1 MAPLDITARM
11 RRMSFGSHV
20 AAIIAPLRLRITRAI
35 LAHRIRARHP
45 TLHADPTAIWDYGYH
60 DLDAIEIGKNVSV
73 GPFAEIIVYSRS
85 RHSQVPGRLVLED
98 RAIISMSADIR
109 AAGGTIRIGENSGVG
124 QHNVLVA
131 ANHQLRP
138 GELHLA
144 SPWDEERTGVDIGR
158 NVWVAAGCILLP
170 GCVIG
175 DNSVIAAG
183 SVVRGTVP
191 SGEVWGGVPARKIKT
206 IGA

>member
-1 MAPLDITARM
+1 
-11 RRMSFGSHV
+11 MSLGSHL
-20 AAIIAPLRLRITRAI
+20 AAIIAPLRLRITRMI
-35 LAHRIRARHP
+35 LAHRVRVRHP

-60 DLDAIEIGKNVSV
+60 DLDTIEIGKNVSV
-73 GPFAEIIVYSRS
+73 GPFAEILVYRRS
-85 RHSQVPGRLVLED
+85 RHSKVPGRLILED
-98 RAIISMSADIR
+98 NAIVSMSADIR

-131 ANHQLRP
+131 ANHQLRA

-144 SPWDEERTGVDIGR
+144 SPWDEERCGVDIGK

-183 SVVRGTVP
+183 SVVRGMVP
-191 SGEVWGGVPARKIKT
+191 SGEVWGGVPARKIRI
-206 IGA
+206 IGGKGEQEGRVSV

>member
-1 MAPLDITARM
+1 M
-11 RRMSFGSHV
+11 RGTI
-20 AAIIAPLRLRITRAI
+20 AAIIAPLRIRLTRAI
-35 LAHRIRARHP
+35 LAHRVRARHP
-45 TLHADPTAIWDYGYH
+45 TLRCDPTAIWDYAYR
-60 DLDAIEIGKNVSV
+60 DIEAIEVGKDVSV
-73 GPFAEIIVYSRS
+73 GPFAEILVYRRS
-85 RHSQVPGRLVLED
+85 RHSKVPGRLILED
-98 RAIISMSADIR
+98 CAIISMSVDIR

-144 SPWDEERTGVDIGR
+144 SPWDEERTGVDIGK

-175 DNSVIAAG
+175 DNSMIAAG

-191 SGEVWGGVPARKIKT
+191 AGEVWGGVPARKIKT
-206 IGA
+206 IGT

>member
-1 MAPLDITARM
+1 M
-11 RRMSFGSHV
+11 RRMSLASHI
-20 AAIIAPLRLRITRAI
+20 AAIIAPLRIRLTRAI
-35 LAHRIRARHP
+35 LAHRVRARHP
-45 TLHADPTAIWDYGYH
+45 TLRCDPTAIWDYAYR
-60 DLDAIEIGKNVSV
+60 DIEAIEVGKDVSV
-73 GPFAEIIVYSRS
+73 GPFAEILVYRRS
-85 RHSQVPGRLVLED
+85 RHSKVPGRLILED
-98 RAIISMSADIR
+98 CAIISMSVDIR

-144 SPWDEERTGVDIGR
+144 SPWDEERTGVDIGK

-175 DNSVIAAG
+175 DNSMIAAG

-191 SGEVWGGVPARKIKT
+191 AGEVWGGVPARKIKT
-206 IGA
+206 IGT

>member
-1 MAPLDITARM
+1 
-11 RRMSFGSHV
+11 MSLASHI
-20 AAIIAPLRLRITRAI
+20 AAIIAPLRIRLTRAI
-35 LAHRIRARHP
+35 LAHRVRARHP
-45 TLHADPTAIWDYGYH
+45 TLRCDPTAIWDYAYR
-60 DLDAIEIGKNVSV
+60 DIEAIEVGKDVSV
-73 GPFAEIIVYSRS
+73 GPFAEILVYRRS
-85 RHSQVPGRLVLED
+85 RHSKVPGRLILED
-98 RAIISMSADIR
+98 CAIISMSVDIR

-144 SPWDEERTGVDIGR
+144 SPWDEERTGVDIGK

-175 DNSVIAAG
+175 DNSMIAAG

-191 SGEVWGGVPARKIKT
+191 AGEVWGGVPARKIKT
-206 IGA
+206 IGT